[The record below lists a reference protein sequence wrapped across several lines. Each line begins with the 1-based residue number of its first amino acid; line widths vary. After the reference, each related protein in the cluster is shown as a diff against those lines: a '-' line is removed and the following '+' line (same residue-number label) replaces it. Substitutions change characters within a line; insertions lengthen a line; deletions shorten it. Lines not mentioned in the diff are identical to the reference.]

1 MSPMASN
8 GCSVF
13 MKSRSSIEVRR
24 CRPLLGTFVEI
35 TATGRDEACLHC
47 AVSAAFVKMETI
59 QRLMSAHDPRSEL
72 SLLNQEAANRAVA
85 VSPQTFEVLRRAQ
98 GLSTE
103 SKGAFD
109 CTVASMLARWGML
122 PGRLRRQDA
131 GGWRDVV
138 LLPGRKVRFLRPL
151 ALDLGG
157 IAKGYAVDQAVKSLF
172 QQGVTAGVVN
182 AGGDVRVFGPD
193 SATIHLRHP
202 ARPQAFG
209 QSIRL
214 REGALATS
222 SPNFTRKLWRGRWV
236 SHLVNPIRRT
246 AVTGAIS
253 VSVRAS
259 ECWLA
264 DALTKVVINAPDLAP
279 TLLARHGAEAI
290 VMTA

>member
-98 GLSTE
+98 WLSTE

-122 PGRLRRQDA
+122 PGRLRRQTADS
-131 GGWRDVV
+131 GE
-138 LLPGRKVRFLRPL
+138 
-151 ALDLGG
+151 ALHH
-157 IAKGYAVDQAVKSLF
+157 
-172 QQGVTAGVVN
+172 
-182 AGGDVRVFGPD
+182 AGGDQ
-193 SATIHLRHP
+193 I
-202 ARPQAFG
+202 AR
-209 QSIRL
+209 SCR
-214 REGALATS
+214 
-222 SPNFTRKLWRGRWV
+222 
-236 SHLVNPIRRT
+236 
-246 AVTGAIS
+246 
-253 VSVRAS
+253 
-259 ECWLA
+259 
-264 DALTKVVINAPDLAP
+264 
-279 TLLARHGAEAI
+279 
-290 VMTA
+290 